1 MGLEVF
7 GVLLASLIQGVMIT
21 VYGSSVSCKESL
33 FNSTFPEYNATIV
46 FNSTT
51 LLPLYNATNSLEE
64 EPSYNKL
71 VIKMENI
78 QIQIQNIVFI
88 GICRGRVI

>member
-33 FNSTFPEYNATIV
+33 FNSTFPEYNSTIV
-46 FNSTT
+46 YNTTT

-64 EPSYNKL
+64 DPSYNKL
-71 VIKMENI
+71 VINMRNL
-78 QIQIQNIVFI
+78 QFQIQNIIFI
-88 GICRGRVI
+88 GIFRGRDI